1 MPLIG
6 TFGAGSKG
14 GYGRGVKKRVAF
26 DYLIIASFVIKSQSQ
41 LKFGK
46 LKILIGAR

>member
-14 GYGRGVKKRVAF
+14 GYGRGGKKWYGLRW
-26 DYLIIASFVIKSQSQ
+26 IN
-41 LKFGK
+41 
-46 LKILIGAR
+46 